1 MLDSLVT
8 SKTRIQILLRFFLN
22 PKRSSYL
29 RELAT
34 ELGESSNAVRIEL
47 NRMEKA
53 KLIESAP
60 QGRLRIYQANQQHPL
75 FSDIQN
81 IVKKTLG
88 IDKVI
93 DNVVCRLGELRV
105 AYITG
110 DYARGID
117 GGIIDLILV
126 GKIDQD
132 YLSRL
137 VQKTE
142 PLIGNRKIRCLC
154 LSEDDFRR
162 LAPSIQRDKVLFEI
176 YKKPEEVQDNP
187 GTNN

>member
-1 MLDSLVT
+1 MLESLVT

-29 RELAT
+29 RELAA

-53 KLIESAP
+53 KLIESMP
-60 QGRLRIYQANQQHPL
+60 KGRVKIYQANQEHPL
-75 FSDIQN
+75 FLDIQN
-81 IVKKTLG
+81 IVRKTLG

-93 DNVVCRLGELRV
+93 NDVVCRMGDLRV
-105 AYITG
+105 AFITG

-126 GKIDQD
+126 GELDRD
-132 YLSRL
+132 YLDRL

-142 PLIGNRKIRCLC
+142 PLIGHRKIRCLC
-154 LSEDDFRR
+154 LSEEDFKRHAPR
-162 LAPSIQRDKVLFEI
+162 LHKDQALFEI
-176 YKKPEEVQDNP
+176 YKRSDEAREEGLNA
-187 GTNN
+187 

>member
-1 MLDSLVT
+1 MIESLVT

-22 PKRSSYL
+22 PQRSSYL
-29 RELAT
+29 RELAA

-47 NRMEKA
+47 NRMESA
-53 KLIESAP
+53 KLIESMP
-60 QGRLRIYQANQQHPL
+60 QGRVKIYQANQQHPL
-75 FSDIQN
+75 FFDIQN

-93 DNVVCRLGELRV
+93 NDVVCRLGDLHV

-126 GKIDQD
+126 GQIERE
-132 YLSRL
+132 YLDHL

-162 LAPSIQRDKVLFEI
+162 LSPRLYKDHALFEI
-176 YKKPEEVQDNP
+176 YKRPDEAKDS
-187 GTNN
+187 

>member
-1 MLDSLVT
+1 MLESIVT

-22 PKRSSYL
+22 PKRSAYL

-47 NRMEKA
+47 NRMEDA
-53 KLIESAP
+53 KLIESSP
-60 QGRLRIYQANQQHPL
+60 QGRMRLYQANTEHPL
-75 FSDIQN
+75 FSDIHN

-93 DNVVCRLGELRV
+93 NNVVQRLGYLRI

-117 GGIIDLILV
+117 SGIIDLILV
-126 GKIDQD
+126 GKIDRD
-132 YLSRL
+132 YLDRL

-142 PLIGNRKIRCLC
+142 PMIGNRKIRCLC
-154 LSEDDFRR
+154 LSEDDFKR
-162 LAPSIQRDKVLFEI
+162 LSPTLFCDKAIFEI
-176 YKKPEEVQDNP
+176 YKRPEE
-187 GTNN
+187 